1 MPPKYKNIL
10 TAISTLI
17 LIACCYFGV
26 FHSHRYFRFN
36 LPVVV
41 VIVGVLCLVA
51 IDHLSFGSEGRWQ
64 RFRTF
69 MVILIVG
76 GPIAIFTIILHKAYV
91 SQQLADHGTE
101 TYGVVRL
108 LYSKKTPTRRSYY
121 TSYHAKFEYSV
132 NGKNWVQNVNN
143 DDHSLSVG
151 DTIRLKCSAEDPE
164 VFDILNK
171 KERFN
176 LIFEH

>member
-1 MPPKYKNIL
+1 MTSKYKNIF

-36 LPVVV
+36 LALVI
-41 VIVGVLCLVA
+41 VIVGVLCLIA
-51 IDHLSFGSEGRWQ
+51 LDHLSFGSEGKWQ

-69 MVILIVG
+69 MVILLIG
-76 GPIAIFTIILHKAYV
+76 GPIAIFTIVMHEAYV
-91 SQQLADHGTE
+91 SQQLTDHGTE

-108 LYSKKTPTRRSYY
+108 LYSKKIPNRRSYY

-132 NGKNWVQNVNN
+132 NGKIWVQKVNN
-143 DDHSLSVG
+143 DDHSLSFG
-151 DTIRLKCSAEDPE
+151 DTIRLRCSTEDPE
-164 VFDILNK
+164 VFEVLNG
-171 KERFN
+171 
-176 LIFEH
+176 H